1 MNYRFYVAK
10 HKAERSQ
17 IIGSIVRPDPADTY
31 DIIDRAT
38 GACEFRTDDAHHAEH
53 IALALNID
61 DLTNASAFFQ
71 KRIEE
76 LSNQLARLA
85 AILRREGIDTSA
97 VENDANESLPPAS
110 PS

>member
-53 IALALNID
+53 IALALNAN
-61 DLTNASAFFQ
+61 DLYLAGAFFQ

-85 AILRREGIDTSA
+85 AILRREGIDTGA
-97 VENDANESLPPAS
+97 VENEPDKPLPPAS

>member
-38 GACEFRTDDAHHAEH
+38 GACEFRTDDAHQAEH
-53 IALALNID
+53 IALALNAN
-61 DLTNASAFFQ
+61 DLYLAGAFFQ
-71 KRIEE
+71 NRIEE
-76 LSNQLARLA
+76 LSNQLARLKA
-85 AILRREGIDTSA
+85 VLRDEGIDTSA